1 MHAADPREEA
11 RVRQTVIAFTINLD
25 LLNFDALMLLFAD
38 ELWIDYTSLWGG
50 VPQVLTPRDLVAQLM
65 GIAPG
70 FDASWHELLDI
81 KIQIR
86 GHEAEVECGVDGRM
100 WIGDLIWHPIGRYK
114 FRLEKIRSAWKITHL
129 KLEMLQELGDRA
141 VAEEAMR
148 RQGNSGEG
156 GWIKPPESS

>member
-70 FDASWHELLDI
+70 LTRAGTNCSISKSKFVGMKPRWSVAWTGACGSETSYGTQSDATNFGSKDT
-81 KIQIR
+81 K
-86 GHEAEVECGVDGRM
+86 
-100 WIGDLIWHPIGRYK
+100 
-114 FRLEKIRSAWKITHL
+114 RLEDH
-129 KLEMLQELGDRA
+129 
-141 VAEEAMR
+141 
-148 RQGNSGEG
+148 
-156 GWIKPPESS
+156 PPETGNAPGAG